1 MTDPPTPLTGRG
13 GFPLPLIGSASDG
26 ANPRQINQPP
36 IRTVMGGPHKSVQGQ
51 TMNDKNKDR
60 DENEEPRNDGTSKCS
75 KWEAMTSRTNP
86 AMDSWW
92 AEQFSSPDYHGH

>member
-1 MTDPPTPLTGRG
+1 
-13 GFPLPLIGSASDG
+13 
-26 ANPRQINQPP
+26 
-36 IRTVMGGPHKSVQGQ
+36 
-51 TMNDKNKDR
+51 MNDKNKDR